1 MLRFALVTR
10 YSDYDTKGHV
20 NNAVYLTYFEWARVQ
35 AWQNFV
41 VREAG
46 ITGADASDPPLIV
59 AEARVKYVS
68 PANIGVPLAIEI
80 SLKEMRTKGFS
91 FAYRIVASE
100 ENDRLVAE
108 GDTVQVAYDYSAGR
122 TMPIPPALK
131 RALEEM

>member
-1 MLRFALVTR
+1 MLRFPLATR

-35 AWQNFV
+35 AWRSHGV
-41 VREAG
+41 SAAG
-46 ITGADASDPPLIV
+46 ISAADIADPPLIV

-80 SLKEMRTKGFS
+80 SVKEIRTKGFS
-91 FAYRIVASE
+91 FSYRIVASE

-108 GDTVQVAYDYSAGR
+108 GETVQVAYDYSAGR
-122 TMPIPPALK
+122 TMAIPPTMRK
-131 RALEEM
+131 ALEGM

>member
-1 MLRFALVTR
+1 MLRFPLLTR

-35 AWQNFV
+35 AWQSHIV
-41 VREAG
+41 GAAG
-46 ITGADASDPPLIV
+46 VTGIDAADPPLIV

-91 FAYRIVASE
+91 FSYRIVASE

-108 GDTVQVAYDYSAGR
+108 GETVQVAYDYAAGR
-122 TMPIPPALK
+122 TMAIPPALR

>member
-1 MLRFALVTR
+1 MLRFPLVTR

-20 NNAVYLTYFEWARVQ
+20 NNAMYLTYFEWARVQ
-35 AWQNFV
+35 AWQSYIIGA
-41 VREAG
+41 AG
-46 ITGADASDPPLIV
+46 VTGVDAADPPLIV

-80 SLKEMRTKGFS
+80 SRKEIRTKGFS
-91 FAYRIVASE
+91 FSYRIVASE

-108 GDTVQVAYDYSAGR
+108 GETVQVAYDYAAGR
-122 TMPIPPALK
+122 PMEIPPALR